1 MERTIK
7 VTGKAKIAVAPDT
20 LQLLID
26 LGGTKP
32 TYNESRE
39 LSIECNAQMISAIT
53 DLGLDS
59 KALKTRSYSIN
70 ADYQSY
76 EDKDKSWKRRFVGY
90 KFSHQTKLE
99 FPIDNALL
107 GRVIEALN
115 GCTIKPDISINYTVT
130 DPEPA
135 KNCLLAKAVADSQT
149 KAKVMTQA
157 AGVELGDVLT
167 IDYSWGEINIV
178 RNYDMDTKFESCCDQ
193 SMDFTP
199 EDIDLSDTVTVVWTI
214 K

>member
-1 MERTIK
+1 MERIIK

-26 LGGTKP
+26 LEGTKP

-39 LSIECNAQMISAIT
+39 LSIECNAQMIRAIVA
-53 DLGLDS
+53 LELDS

-70 ADYQSY
+70 AAYQSY

-107 GRVIEALN
+107 GQVIEALN
-115 GCTIKPDISINYTVT
+115 SCTIKPDISINYTIA

-135 KNCLLAKAVADSQT
+135 KNSLLAKAVADSQA
-149 KAKVMTQA
+149 KAQELTRA
-157 AGVELGDVLT
+157 AGVELGNVLT

-178 RNYDMDTKFESCCDQ
+178 RNYDMDTKFDSCCDQ
-193 SMDFTP
+193 CIDFTP
-199 EDIDLSDTVTVVWTI
+199 EDIDLSDTVTVVWSI